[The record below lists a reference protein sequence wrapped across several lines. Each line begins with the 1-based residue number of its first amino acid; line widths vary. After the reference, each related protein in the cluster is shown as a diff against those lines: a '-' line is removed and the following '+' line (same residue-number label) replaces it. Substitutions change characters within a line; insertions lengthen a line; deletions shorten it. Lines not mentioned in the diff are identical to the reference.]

1 MDASRYRSYDL
12 ASNIFNVFH
21 RASRR
26 RRGGKKYSCAR
37 CTGKRGSFA
46 LIIPSAGSWYTF
58 REREP
63 SLDFLSTV
71 RRLDLL
77 DDDVTE
83 HGIERTGNWRGSIV
97 KDKVVTWRDVFLQGI
112 WRIVMDL

>member
-1 MDASRYRSYDL
+1 MPR
-12 ASNIFNVFH
+12 IFSTFFTGRVDDDE
-21 RASRR
+21 A
-26 RRGGKKYSCAR
+26 GKKYNCAR

-46 LIIPSAGSWYTF
+46 LIIPSAGSWHTF